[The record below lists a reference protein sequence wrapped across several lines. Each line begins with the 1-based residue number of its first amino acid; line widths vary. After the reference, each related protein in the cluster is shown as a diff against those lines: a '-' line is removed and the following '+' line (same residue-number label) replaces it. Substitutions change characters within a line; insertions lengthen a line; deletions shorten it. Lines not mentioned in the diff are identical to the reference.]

1 MKKQLSILLTLIM
14 LVCSSMT
21 VLAEEEQTVPEEN
34 CGVNVQ
40 VVDDFEATVQEV
52 DAEELVKS
60 TCMSANTPEKEIH
73 LEEGTKLEG
82 SENANLTR
90 SASGAT
96 QTVFGA
102 IANEGEYAYSIISLN
117 PNEAINVTL
126 ECPKNPALDY
136 DLFLYEVNS
145 EGYLGSML
153 TGSSTETYMNTY
165 PDGTTILML
174 CIT

>member
-90 SASGAT
+90 SASGPPSPGPSPDSPCARS
-96 QTVFGA
+96 G
-102 IANEGEYAYSIISLN
+102 
-117 PNEAINVTL
+117 
-126 ECPKNPALDY
+126 
-136 DLFLYEVNS
+136 
-145 EGYLGSML
+145 
-153 TGSSTETYMNTY
+153 TGSRGVSSPHARNT
-165 PDGTTILML
+165 
-174 CIT
+174 